1 MLDEFARIEEM
12 KLFDMDHDW
21 LRPLW
26 VRVLIVAV
34 AGGWGIF
41 EWVNDQHVWA
51 MIFLAMAA
59 YAFWSF
65 FLSPGAGSGR
75 NRDEGE
81 GRDE

>member
-1 MLDEFARIEEM
+1 M

-34 AGGWGIF
+34 AGGWGVF
-41 EWVNDQHVWA
+41 EWVNEQHVWA
-51 MIFLAMAA
+51 TIFLVMAA

-65 FLSPGAGSGR
+65 FLSPAAPSQ
-75 NRDEGE
+75 RDEDGE
-81 GRDE
+81 GGPDR

>member
-1 MLDEFARIEEM
+1 M

-26 VRVLIVAV
+26 VRVLLVAV

-41 EWVNDQHVWA
+41 EWINEQHVWA
-51 MIFLAMAA
+51 VIFLVMAG

-65 FLSPGAGSGR
+65 FLAPKPRGEADRPDDSGGGDR
-75 NRDEGE
+75 
-81 GRDE
+81 

>member
-1 MLDEFARIEEM
+1 M

-34 AGGWGIF
+34 AGGWGVF
-41 EWVNDQHVWA
+41 EWINEQHFWA
-51 MIFLAMAA
+51 VIFLVMAG

-65 FLSPGAGSGR
+65 FLAPAKR
-75 NRDEGE
+75 GE
-81 GRDE
+81 ADRPDDTGGGER